1 MPFDRFRL
9 GAVTEHQPQNQ
20 AGPPGFV
27 PMLLFSQS
35 GLVSGQVF
43 TCGGRAGH
51 RFSKIIPNTV
61 CLCCCIPLLCC
72 RQEANNRKV
81 LLLNSQCVLG
91 DGSGRHAK
99 GWSRSSRVFLCSH
112 IFCLFDTDSNT
123 SWTVCASAG
132 CLGVEF
138 GLDPPLCFH

>member
-1 MPFDRFRL
+1 
-9 GAVTEHQPQNQ
+9 
-20 AGPPGFV
+20 
-27 PMLLFSQS
+27 MLLFSRF
-35 GLVSGQVF
+35 GLVYGQVF

-51 RFSKIIPNTV
+51 RFSKIIPNTE
-61 CLCCCIPLLCC
+61 CLCSCIPLLCR

-81 LLLNSQCVLG
+81 LLLNSQRVLG

-112 IFCLFDTDSNT
+112 ILCLCDTDSNA
-123 SWTVCASAG
+123 SRTVCASAG

-138 GLDPPLCFH
+138 GLDPPLCFR